1 MRQEDIVRYYKHGA
15 TFIHHLLP
23 SEAVLM
29 PTRQVMY
36 ILEKKFGDAF
46 YQAMNPGE
54 TVKSPVSHN
63 TDGTWLKKTKM
74 VGINVR
80 TIENFW
86 NVIKYAL
93 TLPETQNS
101 IHLLPIWEPGVV
113 ASLYGMSSW
122 NINPEFFSFEL
133 NSVVSSLDTVEKQLK
148 VVVNILHLM
157 GKSVGLDVI
166 PHTDRFSEQVLAN
179 PGCFEWLKRRDTE
192 ILAHENNLHLEVQ
205 DRLFDYFRQ
214 RNTPNLPATSEMFF
228 SKYVSEEERLYL
240 MFGYVR
246 DYEGRR
252 VRREK
257 LMDYLLSFYFET
269 VPATMGPPY
278 RGLKV
283 LDGDGDK
290 IIDEKGR
297 VWRDYGITKPEKF
310 SRVFGPLT
318 RYKLYENKNNNAGWQ
333 LDFNAPVKTAWE
345 YAAEHYADIQKNYN
359 FDFMRGDM
367 AHVQMYPCFNGD
379 LPANHAD
386 TYYDLLGYIKKN
398 IQKQVPYFASF
409 AETFLAPD
417 GEMAYGNEVA
427 HLENAFADTT
437 LGDLQSMVVGSK
449 RFMSEWVRYMH
460 IAETEK
466 VTPCFTIITG
476 DKDDPRFDAFYTNNN
491 TFRLF
496 FGLFF
501 TNMPSYMSLGFEQ
514 RDLHEAPAPNEYYT
528 KLYVFKI
535 SEGEKATH
543 GKYIFGNNYALFEQ
557 LDAIKIFSEQI
568 GSDIRDQNSTWL
580 TTPDASLKNKI
591 VAWFVP
597 SVSSDKNGYIFVVNL
612 NIENDSKK
620 IKIPIP
626 PALQKSSPKFLFS
639 TYENSIPE
647 INLMNNFFVLEV
659 LAPEECFAF
668 EV

>member
-1 MRQEDIVRYYKHGA
+1 MLQEEIVRYYKRGA
-15 TFIHHLLP
+15 SFIHHLLP
-23 SEAVLM
+23 SEAVKL

-36 ILEKKFGDAF
+36 ILEKKFGEGF
-46 YQAMNPGE
+46 YKAMTVGE
-54 TVKSPVSHN
+54 TINSPVAHFP
-63 TDGTWLKKTKM
+63 DGTWLKQTKM

-80 TIENFW
+80 TIDSFW
-86 NVIKYAL
+86 NVVKYAL

-122 NINPEFFSFEL
+122 NINPEFFSYDL
-133 NSVVSSLDTVEKQLK
+133 QSVVPSLDSVEKQLK
-148 VVVNILHLM
+148 AVVNILHLM

-179 PGCFEWLKRRDTE
+179 PSCFEWLRRKDTE
-192 ILAHENNLHLEVQ
+192 LLSHENNLHLEVQ
-205 DRLFDYFRQ
+205 ARIFDYLRA
-214 RNTPNLPATSEMFF
+214 RNAQNLPPTSEMFF
-228 SKYVSEEERLYL
+228 SKYFYEEERLQI
-240 MFGYVR
+240 MFGYKK

-252 VRREK
+252 ERREK
-257 LMDYLLSFYFET
+257 LMDYLLQFYFET

-283 LDGDGDK
+283 LDGENDK

-318 RYKLYENKNNNAGWQ
+318 RYKLYESKNDNADWEI
-333 LDFNAPVKTAWE
+333 DFDAPIKNSWE
-345 YAAEHYADIQKNYN
+345 YAARHYAEIQKNYN

-367 AHVQMYPCFNGD
+367 AHVQPFPCFDGK
-379 LPANHAD
+379 LPANHAGE
-386 TYYDLLGYIKKN
+386 YYDLLGYIKKS
-398 IQKQVPYFASF
+398 IQKQVPYFGSF
-409 AETFLAPD
+409 AETFLAPH

-427 HLENAFADTT
+427 HLENAGADTT

-460 IAETEK
+460 IAETSK
-466 VTPCFTIITG
+466 LTPCFTIITG
-476 DKDDPRFDAFYTNNN
+476 DKDDPRFDSFYLNNN
-491 TFRLF
+491 CFRLF

-514 RDLHEAPAPNEYYT
+514 RDRHDFPAPNEYYT
-528 KLYVFKI
+528 KLYVFRIDK
-535 SEGEKATH
+535 GDKATH
-543 GKYIFGNNYALFEQ
+543 GKYIFGENEKLFEQ

-568 GSDIRDQNSTWL
+568 GREIQNQKSIWLIAPDIST
-580 TTPDASLKNKI
+580 KNKI

-597 SVSSDKNGYIFVVNL
+597 SSAPEKNGFVFVVNL
-612 NIENDSKK
+612 DFEKK
-620 IKIPIP
+620 VVDVKIPAP
-626 PALQKSSPKFLFS
+626 VGLGKLEGRFLFS
-639 TYENSIPE
+639 TNEKAKTKID
-647 INLMNNFFVLEV
+647 LVDGFWVLEK
-659 LAPEECFAF
+659 LDAEECFGF
-668 EV
+668 EI